1 VILPFVLGVT
11 VLTLVW
17 YIKPVGVVILSPLVS
32 KTTAVVR
39 ALVQVPVPVTRTV
52 EALLVAVTTAEEVLV
67 KIGVAVTDED
77 VGAIT

>member
-1 VILPFVLGVT
+1 MILPFVLGVT